1 MTGAGVLAILPLIIP
16 SVAAVLLVL
25 LISFWRNH
33 FAAAAITLAGLAL
46 AFAATCWRPSTDAQQ
61 VTQLL
66 LMDGYAAFFNGLIL
80 AAAAATVLIAYGYL
94 RAWGGM
100 PEEYYVLLL
109 LATIG
114 SQVLVASTHLI
125 SFFIGLE
132 ILSVSLYGLTAYP
145 RTRLVSLEAGVKYLV
160 LAATSAAFLLFGM
173 ALVYA
178 ELGTMELGEIIRR
191 VTTQPAGL
199 VFSGGLALLVVGIGF
214 KLGLVPFHL
223 WVADVYQGAPA
234 PTTAFIATVSK
245 GAIFALLVRY
255 FVPLNALAG
264 AAQFWMFGVLAIA
277 SMFAGNLLALLQNNL
292 KRMLAYS
299 SVAHMGYLLVAF
311 LAGGE
316 LAVTA
321 VSFYLVAYFITT
333 LAAFGVIAALSPGQR
348 EFESLS
354 DYEALAWRQPW
365 TAAVLSIS
373 LFSLAGIPLTAGF
386 IGKFYVIAAGAN
398 VRLWALLIILVANSA
413 IGLYY
418 YLRAIL
424 VMYRRPAEEQA
435 GPAAGAAPHV
445 AARVVVSV
453 MTVLLLWFG
462 LYPAPLIRLIQRL
475 AAL

>member
-25 LISFWRNH
+25 LISFRRSH

-223 WVADVYQGAPA
+223 WVADVYQGRRADDGLYRDGIEGGDIR
-234 PTTAFIATVSK
+234 TTGALFRATERTGRR
-245 GAIFALLVRY
+245 GAVLDVRRAGDCLD
-255 FVPLNALAG
+255 VRRQSAG
-264 AAQFWMFGVLAIA
+264 AAAEQSEAHAGLLIRRTYGLSDGGVP
-277 SMFAGNLLALLQNNL
+277 GRRRTGRHGGVVLL
-292 KRMLAYS
+292 
-299 SVAHMGYLLVAF
+299 
-311 LAGGE
+311 GG
-316 LAVTA
+316 
-321 VSFYLVAYFITT
+321 YFITT
-333 LAAFGVIAALSPGQR
+333 LAAFGVIAA
-348 EFESLS
+348 F
-354 DYEALAWRQPW
+354 A
-365 TAAVLSIS
+365 
-373 LFSLAGIPLTAGF
+373 
-386 IGKFYVIAAGAN
+386 
-398 VRLWALLIILVANSA
+398 
-413 IGLYY
+413 
-418 YLRAIL
+418 
-424 VMYRRPAEEQA
+424 RPARI
-435 GPAAGAAPHV
+435 
-445 AARVVVSV
+445 RV
-453 MTVLLLWFG
+453 T
-462 LYPAPLIRLIQRL
+462 Q
-475 AAL
+475 

>member
-25 LISFWRNH
+25 LISFRRSH
-33 FAAAAITLAGLAL
+33 FAAAAITLVGLAL
-46 AFAATCWRPSTDAQQ
+46 AFAATCWRPPPDAQQ
-61 VTQLL
+61 VTALL
-66 LMDGYAAFFNGLIL
+66 VMDGYAAFFNGLIL

-178 ELGTMELGEIIRR
+178 ELGTMELGEIISRIAD
-191 VTTQPAGL
+191 QPAGL

-299 SVAHMGYLLVAF
+299 SIAHAGYLLIGVTVATRDPF
-311 LAGGE
+311 GLKAVAVYAVAYLFCGGSGRKCADAFHRPVGRSRLRFHNLDHLIDRDVVQHLANPARPENLHTLQALALAQTEMNPGVTGAGISHSGGHHQV
-316 LAVTA
+316 LIRQPHSCPDTVTVTA
-321 VSFYLVAYFITT
+321 
-333 LAAFGVIAALSPGQR
+333 
-348 EFESLS
+348 
-354 DYEALAWRQPW
+354 
-365 TAAVLSIS
+365 
-373 LFSLAGIPLTAGF
+373 
-386 IGKFYVIAAGAN
+386 
-398 VRLWALLIILVANSA
+398 
-413 IGLYY
+413 
-418 YLRAIL
+418 RA
-424 VMYRRPAEEQA
+424 P
-435 GPAAGAAPHV
+435 
-445 AARVVVSV
+445 
-453 MTVLLLWFG
+453 
-462 LYPAPLIRLIQRL
+462 
-475 AAL
+475 